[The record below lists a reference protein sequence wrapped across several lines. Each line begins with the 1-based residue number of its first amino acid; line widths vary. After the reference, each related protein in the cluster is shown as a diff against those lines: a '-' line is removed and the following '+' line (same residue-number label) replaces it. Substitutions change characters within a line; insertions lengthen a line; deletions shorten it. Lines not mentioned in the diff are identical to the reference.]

1 MRMRKLR
8 WICLG
13 LFSLVLFVAGF
24 TGSVY
29 GAEDIE
35 FAKTVVIN
43 EVMSANSSVIRDADG
58 DFSDW
63 IELYNPTDES
73 FDLSGFYLSDKGK
86 KRRKWRIPEGTE
98 LAANGF
104 LIIWASGKDKISSTG
119 QLHTNFK
126 INQKGEPII
135 LTEPDGITLFDYVI
149 VPPLN
154 TDVSCGRQPDGSY
167 NWHYFDADNATPG
180 YSNNNAEPH
189 LPPNQMLHPLYR
201 GCY

>member
-1 MRMRKLR
+1 MCMRKLQ

-13 LFSLVLFVAGF
+13 LFSLVLFAAVF

-29 GAEDIE
+29 GTEDIKL
-35 FAKTVVIN
+35 AKTVVIN
-43 EVMSANSSVIRDADG
+43 EVMSSNSSVIRDMDG

-63 IELYNPTDES
+63 IELYNPMDEG

-86 KRRKWRIPEGTE
+86 NRRKWRIPEGTVIPTKGY
-98 LAANGF
+98 LV
-104 LIIWASGKDKISSTG
+104 IWTSGKDKISSTG

-135 LTEPDGITLFDYVI
+135 LTESDGITLFDYVI
-149 VPPLN
+149 IPPLDSN
-154 TDVSCGRQPDGSY
+154 VSCGRQPDGSY
-167 NWHYFDADNATPG
+167 NWHYFDATNVTPG
-180 YSNNNAEPH
+180 YSNNNAETH

-201 GCY
+201 GY